1 MAAAFSQAIELFTRT
16 KPRHVEMIRIVVFEA
31 TLVDLFQ
38 NIIVQA
44 KGIRKYKFVGSL
56 HLF

>member
-1 MAAAFSQAIELFTRT
+1 MAAAFSQAIELFTRE
-16 KPRHVEMIRIVVFEA
+16 KPRHVEMIKIVVSET
-31 TLVDLFQ
+31 TLVDIFQ

-44 KGIRKYKFVGSL
+44 KGIEKYNFVTRL